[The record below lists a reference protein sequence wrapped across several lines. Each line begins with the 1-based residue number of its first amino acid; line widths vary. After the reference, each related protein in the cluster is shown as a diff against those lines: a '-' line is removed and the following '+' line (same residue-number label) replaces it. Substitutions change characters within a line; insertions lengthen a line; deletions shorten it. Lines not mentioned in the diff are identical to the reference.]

1 MTSCSCTNWNRG
13 SNPKIDGTNGSFS
26 SRVSGVS
33 SSLPITFEKR
43 MSATFTCGLSSAK
56 SRT

>member
-1 MTSCSCTNWNRG
+1 MTSCSWTNWTRG
-13 SNPKIDGTNGSFS
+13 SKPKIDGTTGSWS
-26 SRVSGVS
+26 NRVSGVS
-33 SSLPITFEKR
+33 SSEPMTFENR